1 MSSGAADEVELARAG
16 LYTLLAVLLA
26 RPPDQDLL
34 ARVGSLSLP
43 PSPVGEAAQRLAAR
57 ARASTAMSAEREYN
71 ALFIGVERGELVPYA
86 SYYLTGFLND
96 RPLARLR
103 QEMRTLGI
111 ERRPGVAEPEDHIAT
126 ICEIMAGLIRGE
138 LAAVGAEDR
147 ERGFFGRY
155 LAPWAGRFFQD
166 LEAARAADLYRPLGM
181 LGRLF
186 VTIEEQAFAMTAPVE
201 REGAVTRTGR

>member
-1 MSSGAADEVELARAG
+1 MSGQPDEVELARAG
-16 LYTLLAVLLA
+16 LYTLLAALLA
-26 RPPDQDLL
+26 RPPDRALL
-34 ARVGSLSLP
+34 ARVGGLELP
-43 PSPVGEAAQRLAAR
+43 PSAVGDAVARLAER
-57 ARASTAMSAEREYN
+57 ARAATEASAEREYN
-71 ALFIGVERGELVPYA
+71 ALFIGVERGEIVPYA

-103 QEMRTLGI
+103 QEMQGLGL

-138 LAAVGAEDR
+138 IEGSGSR
-147 ERGFFGRY
+147 ERAFFESH

-166 LEAARAADLYRPLGM
+166 LESARAADLYRPVGT

-186 VTIEEQAFAMTAPVE
+186 VAIEAEAFAMT
-201 REGAVTRTGR
+201 GAGS

>member
-1 MSSGAADEVELARAG
+1 MSNAAADEVELARVG

-43 PSPVGEAAQRLAAR
+43 PSPVGEVVQQLAAR
-57 ARASTAMSAEREYN
+57 ARASTATSAEREYN

-138 LAAVGAEDR
+138 LAGTEGGSR
-147 ERGFFGRY
+147 ERGFFEGY

-166 LEAARAADLYRPLGM
+166 LESARAADLYRPLGT

-186 VTIEEQAFAMTAPVE
+186 MTIEEQAFAMTAPIEPESAVM
-201 REGAVTRTGR
+201 GAGR